1 MAFGLYHYALL
12 IMGFYLIRIC
22 IRSIL
27 ALRFHFRFGRI
38 GFFSVS
44 NIRYHHHKSSET
56 ALWSVKVGKLKL
68 RLRNRPTWSAPTPYL
83 SIAIADIHVQLH
95 SMAALAAARQ
105 QHKRAVRASKHQ
117 HQHHRKLSRVSSSL
131 KKIPWWYSLSIVKQ
145 VIKYTSALPAQL
157 LMAGLANYVDV
168 QMDTLSVAIED
179 QAAIKVHNINFSSIL
194 FADVT
199 LPAGCDN
206 GGGKSTA
213 MPSSPLEPPTTTAA
227 ADEGDRFSMR
237 SSHQRHS
244 LKRAQHLFKEKF
256 FEIMVHVGKVSVEEE
271 KSKDVDLLALPSGG
285 EVVISCHLSAACVTL
300 KDVDVSTRIG
310 AVAVQLS
317 PLMDLVKRIR
327 ANATLATQREKPTDE
342 HVVDST
348 PLVVLDEEGEE
359 AEKEKSTTTTTP
371 SSNSMIQLFRS
382 VTLSMDTTTLEAQH
396 QSQCSSTLTL
406 QGFHVSGVS
415 ECYVRGVEPYY
426 KVQCSLAST
435 WTLTDTSLSST
446 DQLQM
451 QLLRLPELKWTA
463 NVSHAVISPPAGLA
477 TDLDVLPNHTAA
489 ADDDDAKA
497 HMWNDDLRPNRRFLD
512 MTLSM
517 REPKIYLDVSKASM
531 LSKLRMAVVDGNKD
545 TATPVEESR
554 SKQPRGMQ
562 NLPRGSLSV
571 CIDSPS
577 IHTYC
582 AATQH
587 TGIIS
592 WSGIT
597 FEANG
602 SYCAQK
608 NRPTSVLPRYSE
620 PNTTTTT
627 TKANEDHIEFQASSS
642 AVQRLQTQSR
652 PSWINLFRRSWK
664 SKGPHHASSDDDDQ
678 DKKKVIEWYYK
689 TSMRFTVQNTCF
701 DIVSDNTPDAASPRH
716 HAPDVGDPND
726 FVSVGNFECNAH
738 TRLQVSF
745 AHDLHR
751 HNTRVLWN
759 PDAHHVNVDTVID
772 RPVVNL
778 WTRTRDGQY
787 QMAFWA
793 SNVVQQVTKELK
805 QPPKPAAATGSETRP
820 IDHSTALLGYL
831 STLKTSVVIAD
842 AAVVLEGVDRGL
854 KGKRTVPH
862 GFLDNAPEQDIDVRV
877 IASVQQISVV
887 FTGSRVFHKT
897 TSSRLSTDNP
907 EDTTDASTKSQQ
919 HTPFGSSR
927 LAIQHVIIE
936 RIFKSDHA
944 AAVDEHDWH
953 QHEDRKAVILWVSRI
968 NTRTEV
974 LLDATQHHIL
984 LVPSIVVKKN
994 GAQYSITNH
1003 YACLV
1008 TAMST
1013 LEAIR
1018 QVFPSSSSASK
1029 SSNDGKKT
1037 HVNNKKVI
1045 LHKLQFQI
1053 NRTDVH
1059 LFLPGGTTELY
1070 LRMDTLRMAWD
1081 NQVEHHG
1088 DMPPMAIRNVT
1099 LFGVSPKHVE
1109 QWDQLFELDNMRF
1122 SIEKDVDF
1130 STGQLTKTNQL
1141 SMSKMYMRIPY
1152 GYELC
1157 NFVDSTVTLIKAVKA
1172 AHARLS
1178 KGVAFLFFGPHEKQ
1192 VPTVIPHMRLVCD
1205 LFTFQFEDDP
1215 FEARLRSIYKTGV
1228 LEQANRIA
1236 IQDAFEIKAQTL
1248 MTDQSSIDASE
1259 EADARV
1265 NEAWQKLQQ
1274 HNSNSWRRHIDAALS
1289 KEHATYVR
1297 VQSANYRHTMLHGQL
1312 DDQFDDPATDS
1323 EKTHYLSDMFT
1334 IHSVDLPKYPPLLDL
1349 TIKHTSLD
1357 FRKPDFAL
1365 DHTRQFIFDVGRG
1378 QPLDTP
1384 LSTMLPFH
1392 LDWKSGETWAQ
1403 LRDYPIPFISV
1414 PPLAS
1419 SPQDNDMSTLDDLPP
1434 PPRATSAW
1442 TLSGDYVFGDDL
1454 GDLDATRS
1462 IHLTVVDQDD
1472 AHYAMDIVRTTTP
1485 LKFFSIV
1492 NIDVHNSALSH
1503 ICWCVPYQPAIQDIT
1518 RVMDTFTKPPVDP
1531 SQKVGF
1537 WDKIRLIIHTRV
1549 KISFVGGGDLAMVMK
1564 GSRDPYDMSEKGFGL
1579 AKVWRNDVVWLLGH
1593 QNPQGEFM
1601 QIISRDYAFGVP
1613 DLVRGGYTAPY
1624 IVAADHSGCRDPS
1637 QQQEQQQQM
1646 RQSVSM
1652 SSFNSSVLSSSS
1664 DENGSRFVKIALKL
1678 SGGIRMGLGCHLER
1692 MCSSPR
1698 CEICDENS
1706 DVMPDARAVHK
1717 SRLLHFLPHYK
1728 VKLKAPQNV
1737 HDEDY
1742 DAYRGF
1748 RSDFIHTSISIIKT
1762 SDYEPDASD
1771 KVNVTGNSMHLT
1783 PGFIDH
1789 FVSWFRLFG
1798 GAMSY
1803 PLRAG
1808 SLFPKLDT
1816 RPTQKFG
1823 RHMSTMKYKVVVN
1836 PLTCGYFIKD
1846 ENVVAEE
1853 VTTQELGDSVGLKGF
1868 VKAFSVDIHQRRE
1881 IVNVANYKL
1890 DQKRLKANWPV
1901 TEAEVQLKNID
1912 LRAVKASYA
1921 LNSSNNEDALSS
1933 SSSSSSASSAAAA
1946 AAVPDNVSVPVQQEC
1961 MSDESDNGLDMME
1974 GLNYRCNNDSDSSD
1988 WVDLDD
1994 FIEMGVATPAVL
2006 PAIQV
2011 LPFAFSPCI
2020 YYLRQTNKDD
2030 VQKFRYLHDTHD
2042 CILGTAVEAKTLM
2055 YRFEST
2061 KRDCT
2066 RLNQSDCSMDPMKK
2080 RFRNWQV
2087 YIHRD
2092 KRTWHAH
2099 TKHELFSPQSD
2110 AIVEKTRILYEKREL
2125 LQRYLKELST
2135 QHMPDVVHT
2144 HKKSDAYSQSTI
2156 FGKDSLAQWEELM
2169 GYFKV
2174 RYIAHN
2180 PQILWNNS
2188 VRNILYHGLDL
2199 KDHRRALSYYMT
2211 ARTVKFLRDL
2221 IEASDLQYSHGHG
2234 HSHSHSHKPFVLDDD
2249 EGGMDTS
2256 MAEELIAKLLSEQET
2271 KFYAPN
2277 ETEEEKPL
2285 DGSDSDSVDMS
2296 KSDNVNNP
2304 LMQLKTIPHNYVM
2317 KSSYLVDLLN
2327 PQISLQS
2334 DCDPDNIVLVANE
2347 RTQVKGFNI
2356 IDETDP
2362 DVEMEMVKHRTVVSL
2377 DNVQFFVAKKEQFD
2391 SVDLLLDN
2399 HYGAKESDHW
2409 LAWIPPEMLISYVK
2423 RSDKF
2428 QRIGDRI
2435 AATLQYDKYNP
2446 LRIKTSTSNAYAQVH
2461 PFEDRCDSVQLNF
2474 PSLKLT
2480 ADSSQ
2485 YNAVYQVATDLLLY
2499 KEPAKK
2505 ERLARLREIMMA
2517 ADRSSLYDATEKIV
2531 DLQSRARQLLHARD
2545 QYRQNMALLDDRRID
2560 EFKSIRLTLY
2570 DTLEELYLGM
2580 EAIKLMQS
2588 NQRKDFHEPKTNLKF
2603 VFCAEKM
2610 EWEMLSAG
2618 EVPLCECVLTNFTFN
2633 FVSKEDHSSTNTLEV
2648 DVLQVTN
2655 LSPAPVFV
2663 HVLAPYFDSRK
2674 PYDFSRHKMLR
2685 CYFVSLA
2692 PVGGI
2697 PVIQHLEINLHPM
2710 RVQMTYSFGR
2720 QLAFYLFPPEKHAA
2734 PSKQLEPEA
2743 PPAVMAP
2750 STSAPTTTLAPLDA
2764 SDQGSTHSASIII
2777 PQASSSER
2785 SDHAAFR
2792 HHAAS
2797 SVASAPVASTANLS
2811 ASFDSQ
2817 KLSNSSQLFMSS
2829 NSRDDVEE
2837 TPNDSP
2843 SSSTLLPAP
2852 QSTSSNSNKKTKKQQ
2867 QQQQQQNISSNK
2879 LSKFKTP
2886 DDLSVMKKRASSNRA
2901 FILGPKEKNIEDL
2914 RDFAFEQPTLEFRNE
2929 TWSWFE
2935 LMSNIKKDFMRA
2947 ALLHNSTALLKEKLL
2962 RRHPR
2967 ENAKL
2972 IDSSISM
2979 YTTPVYIADHVSTP
2993 TTTTTTTT
3001 TTGKGKQQPYDVLV
3015 IGGHQ
3020 GRGEEEDASES
3031 SSVEDTLDPKDI
3043 ASLHSA
3049 HSNDMWDTAEVTPPP
3064 PPPPPSSKK
3073 THIWQKLKKSK
3084 KGSSPERHSA
3094 HDSSTIDTSSPVD
3107 SHPTI
3112 TTTASSSSASSPAL
3126 ARSISASTRHL
3137 NEDDQLTVKGRYL
3150 LGKYYNGPTQW
3161 LAPGAKLKGKQI
3173 NKKV

>member
-1 MAFGLYHYALL
+1 
-12 IMGFYLIRIC
+12 
-22 IRSIL
+22 
-27 ALRFHFRFGRI
+27 
-38 GFFSVS
+38 
-44 NIRYHHHKSSET
+44 
-56 ALWSVKVGKLKL
+56 
-68 RLRNRPTWSAPTPYL
+68 
-83 SIAIADIHVQLH
+83 
-95 SMAALAAARQ
+95 
-105 QHKRAVRASKHQ
+105 
-117 HQHHRKLSRVSSSL
+117 
-131 KKIPWWYSLSIVKQ
+131 
-145 VIKYTSALPAQL
+145 
-157 LMAGLANYVDV
+157 
-168 QMDTLSVAIED
+168 
-179 QAAIKVHNINFSSIL
+179 
-194 FADVT
+194 
-199 LPAGCDN
+199 
-206 GGGKSTA
+206 
-213 MPSSPLEPPTTTAA
+213 
-227 ADEGDRFSMR
+227 
-237 SSHQRHS
+237 
-244 LKRAQHLFKEKF
+244 
-256 FEIMVHVGKVSVEEE
+256 
-271 KSKDVDLLALPSGG
+271 
-285 EVVISCHLSAACVTL
+285 
-300 KDVDVSTRIG
+300 
-310 AVAVQLS
+310 
-317 PLMDLVKRIR
+317 
-327 ANATLATQREKPTDE
+327 
-342 HVVDST
+342 
-348 PLVVLDEEGEE
+348 
-359 AEKEKSTTTTTP
+359 
-371 SSNSMIQLFRS
+371 
-382 VTLSMDTTTLEAQH
+382 
-396 QSQCSSTLTL
+396 
-406 QGFHVSGVS
+406 
-415 ECYVRGVEPYY
+415 
-426 KVQCSLAST
+426 
-435 WTLTDTSLSST
+435 
-446 DQLQM
+446 
-451 QLLRLPELKWTA
+451 
-463 NVSHAVISPPAGLA
+463 
-477 TDLDVLPNHTAA
+477 
-489 ADDDDAKA
+489 
-497 HMWNDDLRPNRRFLD
+497 
-512 MTLSM
+512 MTLSL
-517 REPKIYLDVSKASM
+517 REPKIYLDVSKAGM
-531 LSKLRMAVVDGNKD
+531 LSKLTSTAEKKD
-545 TATPVEESR
+545 TKPTEGH
-554 SKQPRGMQ
+554 SKRVVQ
-562 NLPRGSLSV
+562 NVPRGSFSV
-571 CIDSPS
+571 CIDRPS
-577 IHTYC
+577 IHIKC
-582 AATQH
+582 ATTRH

-597 FEANG
+597 LEANG

-608 NRPTSVLPRYSE
+608 NRPASVLPRFSE
-620 PNTTTTT
+620 PQHT
-627 TKANEDHIEFQASSS
+627 S
-642 AVQRLQTQSR
+642 AVQQRTQQTQSR

-664 SKGPHHASSDDDDQ
+664 SKGPSESSDD
-678 DKKKVIEWYYK
+678 KKAIEWYYK

-701 DIVSDNTPDAASPRH
+701 DMLSENAPSPPKNHTPS
-716 HAPDVGDPND
+716 DVGDPNN

-738 TRLQVSF
+738 TRLPVSF
-745 AHDLHR
+745 AHDVDR
-751 HNTRVLWN
+751 QNTRVIWN
-759 PDAHHVNVDTVID
+759 PDAHHINVDTVVD
-772 RPVVNL
+772 RPVLNL
-778 WTRTRDGQY
+778 WTRTLDGQH
-787 QMAFWA
+787 QMEFWA
-793 SNVVQQVTKELK
+793 RNVVEQVSEQVKQQQ
-805 QPPKPAAATGSETRP
+805 QPQSPPETTP
-820 IDHSTALLGYL
+820 SDHSALFGYM
-831 STLKTSVVIAD
+831 SILKTSVVIAD
-842 AAVVLEGVDRGL
+842 AAIVLEGVDHGL
-854 KGKRTVPH
+854 KGKRTIPT
-862 GFLDNAPEQDIDVRV
+862 GYLDNAPEKDVDVRV
-877 IASVQQISVV
+877 IASIQQISLV

-897 TSSRLSTDNP
+897 HKGSLSQ
-907 EDTTDASTKSQQ
+907 ASTSTENDDTESQ
-919 HTPFGSSR
+919 HMPFGTSR
-927 LAIQHVIIE
+927 FSIQHFIIE
-936 RIFKSDHA
+936 RIFKSDHTE
-944 AAVDEHDWH
+944 VDEHDWH
-953 QHEDRKAVILWVSRI
+953 QHEDRKAVIMWISRI
-968 NTRTEV
+968 NTRTQV
-974 LLDATQHHIL
+974 LLDSAHRIL

-1013 LEAIR
+1013 LAALK
-1018 QVFPSSSSASK
+1018 QVFPSSK
-1029 SSNDGKKT
+1029 SSKPHSHPSKQSR
-1037 HVNNKKVI
+1037 VV

-1059 LFLPGGTTELY
+1059 IFLPGGTTELY

-1088 DMPPMAIRNVT
+1088 DMPPMAIRNIT
-1099 LFGVSPKHVE
+1099 LFGVAPKQADH
-1109 QWDQLFELDNMRF
+1109 WDQLFELDNMRF
-1122 SIEKDVDF
+1122 SMEKDVDF
-1130 STGQLTKTNQL
+1130 STGQLTKTHQL
-1141 SMSKMYMRIPY
+1141 TLSKMYMRIPY

-1157 NFVDSTVTLIKAVKA
+1157 NFVDSTVTLIKAIKA
-1172 AHARLS
+1172 THARVS
-1178 KGVAFLFFGPHEKQ
+1178 KGVSFLYFGPHEKHT
-1192 VPTVIPHMRLVCD
+1192 PTVIPHMRLVCD

-1215 FEARLRSIYKTGV
+1215 FEARLCSIYKTGI

-1236 IQDAFEIKAQTL
+1236 IQDAFEMKAQTL
-1248 MTDQSSIDASE
+1248 MQPSGDDKASE
-1259 EADARV
+1259 DADARV

-1289 KEHATYVR
+1289 KQHATYVR
-1297 VQSANYRHTMLHGQL
+1297 IQSANYRHTMLHGQL
-1312 DDQFDDPATDS
+1312 DDVFDDPVTD
-1323 EKTHYLSDMFT
+1323 EKTHYLSDMFS
-1334 IHSVDLPKYPPLLDL
+1334 IHIVDLPKYPPLLDL

-1357 FRKPDFAL
+1357 FRHPDFDL
-1365 DHTRQFIFDVGRG
+1365 DQTRQFIFDVGKG

-1419 SPQDNDMSTLDDLPP
+1419 SPQDNDISTLDDVPH
-1434 PPRATSAW
+1434 ATAAW
-1442 TLSGDYVFGDDL
+1442 TLSGNYVFGDDL

-1462 IHLTVVDQDD
+1462 IHLTVVDEND

-1624 IVAADHSGCRDPS
+1624 IIAADHSGCKDTQQQQQ
-1637 QQQEQQQQM
+1637 QQQEM
-1646 RQSVSM
+1646 RQSISM
-1652 SSFNSSVLSSSS
+1652 SSFNSSIMSSSE
-1664 DENGSRFVKIALKL
+1664 ENGSRFVKIALKL

-1692 MCSSPR
+1692 MCHPR
-1698 CEICDENS
+1698 CDICDENS

-1737 HDEDY
+1737 HEENY

-1762 SDYEPDASD
+1762 SDYEPTDASD

-1836 PLTCGYFIKD
+1836 PLTCGYFMKD
-1846 ENVVAEE
+1846 ENVVAQE
-1853 VTTQELGDSVGLKGF
+1853 VTTEELGDSVGLKGF

-1912 LRAVKASYA
+1912 LRAVKASY
-1921 LNSSNNEDALSS
+1921 NINGNDDAFSS
-1933 SSSSSSASSAAAA
+1933 SSGT
-1946 AAVPDNVSVPVQQEC
+1946 DNISVPVQAEQY
-1961 MSDESDNGLDMME
+1961 MSDESDDGLDMME
-1974 GLNYRCNNDSDSSD
+1974 GLNYRCNKDSDSSD

-1994 FIEMGVATPAVL
+1994 FIEMGVATPDIL

-2042 CILGTAVEAKTLM
+2042 CILGTAVDTREMQMTLLHD
-2055 YRFEST
+2055 RSQHIDVQIR
-2061 KRDCT
+2061 KHQT
-2066 RLNQSDCSMDPMKK
+2066 RLHTIELKRLQHGSDEKAL
-2080 RFRNWQV
+2080 Q
-2087 YIHRD
+2087 
-2092 KRTWHAH
+2092 
-2099 TKHELFSPQSD
+2099 ELSD

-2135 QHMPDVVHT
+2135 QDLPDVVHN
-2144 HKKSDAYSQSTI
+2144 KKSDAYSQSTI

-2221 IEASDLQYSHGHG
+2221 IEASDMQY
-2234 HSHSHSHKPFVLDDD
+2234 SHSHKPFVLDDD
-2249 EGGMDTS
+2249 DGGMDTS
-2256 MAEELIAKLLSEQET
+2256 MAEELIAKLLSEQDT

-2285 DGSDSDSVDMS
+2285 DGSDSDTVDMS

-2304 LMQLKTIPHNYVM
+2304 LMQLKTIPNNYVM

-2446 LRIKTSTSNAYAQVH
+2446 LRIKTSTNAYAHVH

-2485 YNAVYQVATDLLLY
+2485 YNAIYQVATDLLLY

-2517 ADRSSLYDATEKIV
+2517 ADRSSLYEATEKIV
-2531 DLQSRARQLLHARD
+2531 GLQSRARQLLHARD
-2545 QYRQNMALLDDRRID
+2545 QYRQNMALLDDTRIE

-2588 NQRKDFHEPKTNLKF
+2588 NQRKDYHEPKTNLKF

-2610 EWEMLSAG
+2610 EWEMLSKG
-2618 EVPLCECVLTNFTFN
+2618 EVPLCECALTNFTFN
-2633 FVSKEDHSSTNTLEV
+2633 FVSKEDHSSINTLEV
-2648 DVLQVTN
+2648 DILQVKN
-2655 LSPAPVFV
+2655 LSPSPVFV
-2663 HVLAPYFDSRK
+2663 DVLGPYFDSRK

-2720 QLAFYLFPPEKHAA
+2720 QLAFYLFPPEKQA
-2734 PSKQLEPEA
+2734 SNSNNKQLESEA
-2743 PPAVMAP
+2743 PVMAP
-2750 STSAPTTTLAPLDA
+2750 STSAPTTTTTTVSNNNNNASTTLDA
-2764 SDQGSTHSASIII
+2764 SDSTTTTTMEQSSSSSAIII
-2777 PQASSSER
+2777 PQPSSSER
-2785 SDHAAFR
+2785 SDQASSR
-2792 HHAAS
+2792 HHASS
-2797 SVASAPVASTANLS
+2797 SVASAPVGSSANLS

-2829 NSRDDVEE
+2829 SSRDDVEE

-2843 SSSTLLPAP
+2843 SSSTLLPVP
-2852 QSTSSNSNKKTKKQQ
+2852 QSTSSNSNKKAKKQQ
-2867 QQQQQQNISSNK
+2867 NTNK

-2901 FILGPKEKNIEDL
+2901 FILVKIPGARHCLSYQGPKEKNIEDL

-2967 ENAKL
+2967 DNAKL
-2972 IDSSISM
+2972 IDSSVSM
-2979 YTTPVYIADHVSTP
+2979 YTTPIYVTDHAATV
-2993 TTTTTTTT
+2993 
-3001 TTGKGKQQPYDVLV
+3001 KGKQPYDVV
-3015 IGGHQ
+3015 VVTGGAE
-3020 GRGEEEDASES
+3020 EEEDQSES
-3031 SSVEDTLDPKDI
+3031 SSVEDVLDPRDI

-3049 HSNDMWDTAEVTPPP
+3049 HSNEIWDTAQVTPPSQP
-3064 PPPPPSSKK
+3064 QSSSSRSSKK
-3073 THIWQKLKKSK
+3073 THLWQKLKKSK
-3084 KGSSPERHSA
+3084 KGSSSERHSVA
-3094 HDSSTIDTSSPVD
+3094 SGGGAGHDSVDVSPVD
-3107 SHPTI
+3107 SHPA
-3112 TTTASSSSASSPAL
+3112 TTASSSASASPAL

-3161 LAPGAKLKGKQI
+3161 LAPGAKLKGKQQI
-3173 NKKV
+3173 NKKA

>member
-1 MAFGLYHYALL
+1 MAFSLYHYALIVL
-12 IMGFYLIRIC
+12 GFYLIRIC

-38 GFFSVS
+38 GFFSVN
-44 NIRYHHHKSSET
+44 NIQYHHHKSSET

-68 RLRNRPTWSAPTPYL
+68 RLRNRPTWSSPTPYI
-83 SIAIADIHVQLH
+83 SIYVADIHVELH
-95 SMAALAAARQ
+95 SIAALAAARQ
-105 QHKRAVRASKHQ
+105 QHKKVVRANRLN
-117 HQHHRKLSRVSSSL
+117 RKLSRVSSSL

-145 VIKYTSALPAQL
+145 IIKYTSALPAQL
-157 LMAGLANYVDV
+157 LMSGLANYVDV
-168 QMDTLSVAIED
+168 QIDKLAIDIED
-179 QAAIKVHNINFSSIL
+179 HASIKVHNINFSSIL

-199 LPAGCDN
+199 LPRGHTN
-206 GGGKSTA
+206 
-213 MPSSPLEPPTTTAA
+213 MPSSPLEQHA
-227 ADEGDRFSMR
+227 EESDRFSMR

-256 FEIMVHVGKVSVEEE
+256 FEIMVNMGKISVVGKEDGPEWR
-271 KSKDVDLLALPSGG
+271 DMLTLPSGG

-300 KDVDVSTRIG
+300 KDVDVSTRMG
-310 AVAVQLS
+310 AIAVQVN
-317 PLMDLVKRIR
+317 PLMALIKSVSSSAKSV
-327 ANATLATQREKPTDE
+327 QKEKPKYE
-342 HVVDST
+342 HVV
-348 PLVVLDEEGEE
+348 E
-359 AEKEKSTTTTTP
+359 EKEMEESTSPHKS
-371 SSNSMIQLFRS
+371 SMIQFFRS
-382 VTLSMDTTTLEAQH
+382 VTLSIDTTTLETQH
-396 QSQCSSTLTL
+396 QSMCSSILQL
-406 QGFHVSGVS
+406 QGFHVSGIS
-415 ECYVRGVEPYY
+415 ECYVRGVDPYL
-426 KVQCSLAST
+426 KLQCSLSSS
-435 WTLTDTSLSST
+435 WTIIDKSLPIT
-446 DQLQM
+446 HRQLQLM
-451 QLLRLPELKWTA
+451 RLPELKLTA
-463 NVSHAVISPPAGLA
+463 NVSQSVVSSTANDTGFT
-477 TDLDVLPNHTAA
+477 TDLDVLPDNF
-489 ADDDDAKA
+489 DDAKTLV
-497 HMWNDDLRPNRRFLD
+497 WNDDLRPNKKFLD
-512 MTLSM
+512 ISFSM
-517 REPKIYLDVSKASM
+517 HEPKIYLDVSKASM
-531 LSKLRMAVVDGNKD
+531 LSKLKSVNED
-545 TATPVEESR
+545 
-554 SKQPRGMQ
+554 KQEKEPKPNGQLKRVAQ
-562 NLPRGSLSV
+562 NVPRGSLSV
-571 CIDSPS
+571 CIEKPS
-577 IHTYC
+577 VHIKCGTTKHM
-582 AATQH
+582 
-587 TGIIS
+587 GIIS

-597 FEANG
+597 FEVNG

-608 NRPTSVLPRYSE
+608 NRPASVLPRYSE
-620 PNTTTTT
+620 PAT
-627 TKANEDHIEFQASSS
+627 NEDHIEYQANSS
-642 AVQRLQTQSR
+642 AVQRIQTQSR

-664 SKGPHHASSDDDDQ
+664 SKGPTEST
-678 DKKKVIEWYYK
+678 DKKAIEWYYK

-701 DIVSDNTPDAASPRH
+701 DIFSENAPFLPKNH
-716 HAPDVGDPND
+716 PPDVGDPNY
-726 FVSVGNFECNAH
+726 FISVGNFECNAH
-738 TRLQVSF
+738 TRLHVSF
-745 AHDLHR
+745 SHDLNK
-751 HNTRVLWN
+751 HNTRVVWN
-759 PDAHHVNVDTVID
+759 PDAHHINVDTVID
-772 RPVVNL
+772 RPVLNL
-778 WTRTRDGQY
+778 WTKTVDGQS
-787 QMAFWA
+787 QLEFWA
-793 SNVVQQVTKELK
+793 RNVVEQVSRDVKSASPE
-805 QPPKPAAATGSETRP
+805 S
-820 IDHSTALLGYL
+820 STASDRSALFGYM
-831 STLKTSVVIAD
+831 SILKTSVVIAD
-842 AAVVLEGVDRGL
+842 AAIVFEGVDRGL
-854 KGKRTVPH
+854 KGKRVVPA
-862 GFLDNAPEQDIDVRV
+862 GFLDNAPEKDMDVRV
-877 IASVQQISVV
+877 IVSIQQISIV
-887 FTGSRVFHKT
+887 FSGSRIFAKT
-897 TSSRLSTDNP
+897 HRSSFSNASINTENEEAAQSD
-907 EDTTDASTKSQQ
+907 DQDAAKSQ
-919 HTPFGSSR
+919 HIPFGTSR
-927 LAIQHVIIE
+927 VSIQHVIIE
-936 RIFKSDHA
+936 RIFRTDHS
-944 AAVDEHDWH
+944 VEEHDWH
-953 QHEDRKAVILWVSRI
+953 QHEDRKAVIMWISRI
-968 NTRTEV
+968 NTRTEM
-974 LLDATQHHIL
+974 LLDSAHIL

-1013 LEAIR
+1013 LEAIK
-1018 QVFPSSSSASK
+1018 QVFPSKSSS
-1029 SSNDGKKT
+1029 
-1037 HVNNKKVI
+1037 NNNHAQTDHSQKKKVI
-1045 LHKLQFQI
+1045 LHKIQLQI

-1059 LFLPGGTTELY
+1059 IFLPGGTTELY
-1070 LRMDTLRMAWD
+1070 LRMDTLRMQWD
-1081 NQVEHHG
+1081 NQVEHRG
-1088 DMPPMAIRNVT
+1088 EMPPMAIRNLT
-1099 LFGVSPKHVE
+1099 LFGVSPKQADH
-1109 QWDQLFELDNMRF
+1109 WDQLFELDNMRF
-1122 SIEKDVDF
+1122 SIEKDVNF

-1141 SMSKMYMRIPY
+1141 AMSKMYMRIPY

-1157 NFVDSTVTLIKAVKA
+1157 NFVDSTVTLIKAIKA
-1172 AHARLS
+1172 THARVS
-1178 KGVAFLFFGPHEKQ
+1178 KGVAFLFFGPHEKH
-1192 VPTVIPHMRLVCD
+1192 VPAVIPHMRLVAD

-1248 MTDQSSIDASE
+1248 MQQPNGDYKDKESIYANE
-1259 EADARV
+1259 QADARV
-1265 NEAWQKLQQ
+1265 NEAWQKLQE
-1274 HNSNSWRRHIDAALS
+1274 HNSNSWKRHIDAALL
-1289 KEHATYVR
+1289 KENNTYVR
-1297 VQSANYRHTMLHGQL
+1297 IQSANYRHTMLNGQL
-1312 DDQFDDPATDS
+1312 DEVFDDPATDQ
-1323 EKTHYLSDMFT
+1323 KTQYLSEMFC
-1334 IHSVDLPKYPPLLDL
+1334 IHIVDLPKYPPLLDL
-1349 TIKHTSLD
+1349 TMKHTSLD
-1357 FRKPDFAL
+1357 FRHPDFEL
-1365 DHTRQFIFDVGRG
+1365 DQTRQFIFDVGKG

-1384 LSTMLPFH
+1384 LSTIIPFH

-1419 SPQDNDMSTLDDLPP
+1419 SPEDNDISTLDDTPHT
-1434 PPRATSAW
+1434 AAAW
-1442 TLSGDYVFGDDL
+1442 TLSGNYVFGDDL

-1462 IHLTVVDQDD
+1462 IHLNVVDEND

-1579 AKVWRNDVVWLLGH
+1579 AKVWRNEVVWLLGH
-1593 QNPQGEFM
+1593 QNPEGEFM

-1624 IVAADHSGCRDPS
+1624 IVAADHSGCKDT
-1637 QQQEQQQQM
+1637 QQQQQQQQQI
-1646 RQSVSM
+1646 RQSISM
-1652 SSFNSSVLSSSS
+1652 SSFNSSIMS
-1664 DENGSRFVKIALKL
+1664 DSNENGSRFVKIALKL

-1692 MCSSPR
+1692 MCNPR

-1737 HDEDY
+1737 HEEDY

-1836 PLTCGYFIKD
+1836 PLTCGYFMKD

-1853 VTTQELGDSVGLKGF
+1853 ITTEELGDSVGLKGF

-1912 LRAVKASYA
+1912 LRAVKADYNIHSDD
-1921 LNSSNNEDALSS
+1921 SFSS
-1933 SSSSSSASSAAAA
+1933 SGAE
-1946 AAVPDNVSVPVQQEC
+1946 NISVPVQVDQYL
-1961 MSDESDNGLDMME
+1961 SDESDNGLNMME
-1974 GLNYRCNNDSDSSD
+1974 GLNYTCNNDSDSSD

-1994 FIEMGVATPAVL
+1994 FIEMGVATPDIL

-2030 VQKFRYLHDTHD
+2030 VQKFRYLHETHD
-2042 CILGTAVEAKTLM
+2042 CILGTAVDTREMQMTLL
-2055 YRFEST
+2055 
-2061 KRDCT
+2061 RDRSQSIDVQIRKHQT
-2066 RLNQSDCSMDPMKK
+2066 RLHTIELKRLQHGSDEKAL
-2080 RFRNWQV
+2080 Q
-2087 YIHRD
+2087 
-2092 KRTWHAH
+2092 
-2099 TKHELFSPQSD
+2099 ELASITSSD

-2135 QHMPDVVHT
+2135 QDMPDVVHN
-2144 HKKSDAYSQSTI
+2144 KKSDAYNQSTI

-2221 IEASDLQYSHGHG
+2221 IEASDMQYSHN
-2234 HSHSHSHKPFVLDDD
+2234 HKQFVLDDD

-2256 MAEELIAKLLSEQET
+2256 MAEELIAKLLSEQDT

-2285 DGSDSDSVDMS
+2285 DGSDSDTVDMS
-2296 KSDNVNNP
+2296 KSDNINNP
-2304 LMQLKTIPHNYVM
+2304 LMQLKTIPNNYVM

-2334 DCDPDNIVLVANE
+2334 DCDPGNIVLVANE

-2446 LRIKTSTSNAYAQVH
+2446 LRIKTNTNVYSQVH

-2485 YNAVYQVATDLLLY
+2485 YNAIYQVATDLLLY

-2517 ADRSSLYDATEKIV
+2517 ADRSSLYEATEKIV

-2545 QYRQNMALLDDRRID
+2545 QYRQNIALLDDKRIE

-2570 DTLEELYLGM
+2570 DTLEELHLGM

-2588 NQRKDFHEPKTNLKF
+2588 NQRKDYHEPKTNLKF

-2610 EWEMLSAG
+2610 EWEMLSKG
-2618 EVPLCECVLTNFTFN
+2618 EVPLCECALTNFTFN
-2633 FVSKEDHSSTNTLEV
+2633 FVSKEDHSSINTLEV
-2648 DVLQVTN
+2648 DILQVKN
-2655 LSPAPVFV
+2655 LSPSPVFV
-2663 HVLAPYFDSRK
+2663 DVLGPYFDSRK

-2720 QLAFYLFPPEKHAA
+2720 QLAYYLFPPEKQS
-2734 PSKQLEPEA
+2734 SKQLDSEP
-2743 PPAVMAP
+2743 VMVP
-2750 STSAPTTTLAPLDA
+2750 STSAPTTTVNASSALPESSDA
-2764 SDQGSTHSASIII
+2764 FVDQGSSSSAIII
-2777 PQASSSER
+2777 PQPSSSER
-2785 SDHAAFR
+2785 SDHTTFR
-2792 HHAAS
+2792 HHVSS
-2797 SVASAPVASTANLS
+2797 SVASAPAASSTNLS

-2817 KLSNSSQLFMSS
+2817 KLSINSNSSQLLMSS
-2829 NSRDDVEE
+2829 SSGRDDAEE

-2843 SSSTLLPAP
+2843 LSSTILPAP
-2852 QSTSSNSNKKTKKQQ
+2852 QTSSSNSNKKTKR
-2867 QQQQQQNISSNK
+2867 QQNTNNK

-2901 FILGPKEKNIEDL
+2901 FILVKIPGARHCLSYQGPKEKNIEDL

-2972 IDSSISM
+2972 IDSSVSM
-2979 YTTPVYIADHVSTP
+2979 YTTPVYIADHASVKSKT
-2993 TTTTTTTT
+2993 
-3001 TTGKGKQQPYDVLV
+3001 YDVG
-3015 IGGHQ
+3015 IAAAT
-3020 GRGEEEDASES
+3020 EDDQSE
-3031 SSVEDTLDPKDI
+3031 SSVEDVLDPKDI

-3049 HSNDMWDTAEVTPPP
+3049 HSNELWDTAEPM
-3064 PPPPPSSKK
+3064 PSPKK
-3073 THIWQKLKKSK
+3073 THIWSKLKKSK
-3084 KGSSPERHSA
+3084 KGSPERHSA
-3094 HDSSTIDTSSPVD
+3094 QDTVDASASD
-3107 SHPTI
+3107 SHP
-3112 TTTASSSSASSPAL
+3112 TTASSSASASPAL

-3137 NEDDQLTVKGRYL
+3137 SEDDQLTVKGRYL

-3161 LAPGAKLKGKQI
+3161 LSPGAKLKGKQVT
-3173 NKKV
+3173 KKA

>member
-1 MAFGLYHYALL
+1 MALGLYHYALL
-12 IMGFYLIRIC
+12 IVGFYLIRIC

-68 RLRNRPTWSAPTPYL
+68 RLRNRPTWSSPTPYI
-83 SIAIADIHVQLH
+83 SVSIADIHVQLH

-105 QHKRAVRASKHQ
+105 QHKRVVRANKLN
-117 HQHHRKLSRVSSSL
+117 RKLSRVSSSL

-157 LMAGLANYVDV
+157 LMSGLANYVDV
-168 QMDTLSVAIED
+168 QIDALSVDIED
-179 QAAIKVHNINFSSIL
+179 HASIKVHNISFSSIL

-199 LPAGCDN
+199 LPRGAN
-206 GGGKSTA
+206 TA
-213 MPSSPLEPPTTTAA
+213 ASMPCSPLEQQHPIL
-227 ADEGDRFSMR
+227 DEGDRFSMR

-256 FEIMVHVGKVSVEEE
+256 FEIMVNMGKISVVGREN
-271 KSKDVDLLALPSGG
+271 VDMLTLPSGG
-285 EVVISCHLSAACVTL
+285 EIVISCHLSAACVTL
-300 KDVDVSTRIG
+300 KDVDVSTRMGTI
-310 AVAVQLS
+310 AVQVN
-317 PLMDLVKRIR
+317 PLMDLAKSVSSSAKSV
-327 ANATLATQREKPTDE
+327 QRDKPAYE
-342 HVVDST
+342 HVNS
-348 PLVVLDEEGEE
+348 PLTVEEE
-359 AEKEKSTTTTTP
+359 ANTTLHTKS
-371 SSNSMIQLFRS
+371 SMIQLFRS
-382 VTLSMDTTTLEAQH
+382 VTLSMDTVSLETQH
-396 QSQCSSTLTL
+396 QSMCSSILKL
-406 QGFHVSGVS
+406 QGVHVSGVS
-415 ECYVRGVEPYY
+415 ECYVRGVDPYY
-426 KVQCSLAST
+426 KLQCSLASS
-435 WTLTDTSLSST
+435 WTIMDKSLPIT
-446 DQLQM
+446 HLQLP
-451 QLLRLPELKWTA
+451 LISLPELKWTA
-463 NVSHAVISPPAGLA
+463 NVSQSVISPAAQVSGLT
-477 TDLDVLPNHTAA
+477 TDLDVLPDNF
-489 ADDDDAKA
+489 DDANTLV
-497 HMWNDDLRPNRRFLD
+497 WSDDLRPNRKFLD

-517 REPKIYLDVSKASM
+517 HEPKVYLDVSKAGM
-531 LSKLRMAVVDGNKD
+531 LSKLTFAVEAEARG
-545 TATPVEESR
+545 TGPAEEQA
-554 SKQPRGMQ
+554 QPAAESHLRRVVQ
-562 NLPRGSLSV
+562 NVPRGSLSV
-571 CIDSPS
+571 CIDRPS
-577 IHTYC
+577 VQIKC
-582 AATQH
+582 AATKQM
-587 TGIIS
+587 GIIS
-592 WSGIT
+592 WSGVT

-620 PNTTTTT
+620 SHTTTDT
-627 TKANEDHIEFQASSS
+627 AASEDHIEFQANSSP
-642 AVQRLQTQSR
+642 VQRIQTQSR

-664 SKGPHHASSDDDDQ
+664 SKGPNESDD
-678 DKKKVIEWYYK
+678 KKAIEWYYK

-701 DIVSDNTPDAASPRH
+701 DIFSKNAPQPPPKN
-716 HAPDVGDPND
+716 HAPDVGDPNY

-738 TRLQVSF
+738 TRLHVSF
-745 AHDLHR
+745 AHDINR
-751 HNTRVLWN
+751 QNTRVIWN
-759 PDAHHVNVDTVID
+759 PDAHHINVDTVID
-772 RPVVNL
+772 RPVLNL
-778 WTRTRDGQY
+778 WTRTLDGQH
-787 QMAFWA
+787 QMEFWA
-793 SNVVQQVTKELK
+793 RNVVEQIVKEIKQQQQ
-805 QPPKPAAATGSETRP
+805 QPRPAKLETSSS
-820 IDHSTALLGYL
+820 DHSTLFSYM
-831 STLKTSVVIAD
+831 SILKTSVVIAD
-842 AAVVLEGVDRGL
+842 AVVVLEGVDRGL
-854 KGKRTVPH
+854 KGKRVIPN
-862 GFLDNAPEQDIDVRV
+862 GFLDNAPEHDIDVRA
-877 IASVQQISVV
+877 IASIQQTSLV
-887 FTGSRVFHKT
+887 FSGSRVFRKTHKSNLSQAST
-897 TSSRLSTDNP
+897 NTHASTENEDTQEPAKSQYIPFGTSRLS
-907 EDTTDASTKSQQ
+907 
-919 HTPFGSSR
+919 
-927 LAIQHVIIE
+927 IQHVIIE
-936 RIFKSDHA
+936 RIFKSDGT
-944 AAVDEHDWH
+944 AVDEHDWH
-953 QHEDRKAVILWVSRI
+953 QHEDRKAVIMWISHI

-974 LLDATQHHIL
+974 LLDSAQHHIL
-984 LVPSIVVKKN
+984 LVPSVVVKKN

-1008 TAMST
+1008 IAMST
-1013 LEAIR
+1013 LEAIQ
-1018 QVFPSSSSASK
+1018 QVFPSSIN
-1029 SSNDGKKT
+1029 SSNHDHPTHHSQEKKK
-1037 HVNNKKVI
+1037 KKVI

-1059 LFLPGGTTELY
+1059 IFLPGGDTELY
-1070 LRMDTLRMAWD
+1070 LRMDTLRMEWD

-1088 DMPPMAIRNVT
+1088 EMPPMAIRNVT
-1099 LFGVSPKHVE
+1099 LFGVSPKQADH
-1109 QWDQLFELDNMRF
+1109 WDQLFELDNMRF

-1130 STGQLTKTNQL
+1130 NTGQLTKTNQL
-1141 SMSKMYMRIPY
+1141 TMSKMYMRIPY

-1157 NFVDSTVTLIKAVKA
+1157 NFVDSTVTLIKAIKA
-1172 AHARLS
+1172 THARVS
-1178 KGVAFLFFGPHEKQ
+1178 KGAAFLFFGPHEKH

-1215 FEARLRSIYKTGV
+1215 FEARLRLIYKTGV

-1236 IQDAFEIKAQTL
+1236 IQDAFEMKAQTL
-1248 MTDQSSIDASE
+1248 MQPSGDDNDKASIYASE

-1289 KEHATYVR
+1289 KEHATFVR
-1297 VQSANYRHTMLHGQL
+1297 IQSANYRHAILKGQL
-1312 DDQFDDPATDS
+1312 DDMFDDPVTD
-1323 EKTHYLSDMFT
+1323 EKTQYLTDMFS
-1334 IHSVDLPKYPPLLDL
+1334 IHIVDLPKYPPLLDL

-1357 FRKPDFAL
+1357 FRHPDFEL
-1365 DHTRQFIFDVGRG
+1365 DQTRQFIFDVGKG

-1419 SPQDNDMSTLDDLPP
+1419 NPEDNDISTLDDV
-1434 PPRATSAW
+1434 PRATAAW
-1442 TLSGDYVFGDDL
+1442 TLSGNYVFGDDL

-1462 IHLTVVDQDD
+1462 IHLTVVDEND

-1492 NIDVHNSALSH
+1492 DINVHNSALSH

-1537 WDKIRLIIHTRV
+1537 WDKIRLIIHTRA

-1624 IVAADHSGCRDPS
+1624 IIAADHSGCRDTQQQQQ
-1637 QQQEQQQQM
+1637 QQQEM

-1652 SSFNSSVLSSSS
+1652 SSFNSSIMSSS
-1664 DENGSRFVKIALKL
+1664 DENGSRFLKIALKL

-1692 MCSSPR
+1692 MCSPR
-1698 CEICDENS
+1698 CDICDENS
-1706 DVMPDARAVHK
+1706 NVMPDARAVHK

-1737 HDEDY
+1737 HEENY

-1836 PLTCGYFIKD
+1836 PLTCGYFMKD
-1846 ENVVAEE
+1846 ENVVAEQ

-1912 LRAVKASYA
+1912 LRAVKASYT
-1921 LNSSNNEDALSS
+1921 LNNDDAFSS
-1933 SSSSSSASSAAAA
+1933 SSGT
-1946 AAVPDNVSVPVQQEC
+1946 DNISIPVQAEQY

-1974 GLNYRCNNDSDSSD
+1974 GLNYRCNIDSDSSD

-1994 FIEMGVATPAVL
+1994 FIEMGVATPDIL

-2030 VQKFRYLHDTHD
+2030 VQKFRYLHETHD
-2042 CILGTAVEAKTLM
+2042 CILGTAVADTREMQMTLLHDRSM
-2055 YRFEST
+2055 NIDVQIR
-2061 KRDCT
+2061 KHQT
-2066 RLNQSDCSMDPMKK
+2066 RLHTIELKRLQHGSDEAALK
-2080 RFRNWQV
+2080 
-2087 YIHRD
+2087 
-2092 KRTWHAH
+2092 
-2099 TKHELFSPQSD
+2099 ELASRLDQSD
-2110 AIVEKTRILYEKREL
+2110 AIVEKTRILYEKRES

-2135 QHMPDVVHT
+2135 QDMPDVVHN
-2144 HKKSDAYSQSTI
+2144 KKSDAYNQSTI

-2221 IEASDLQYSHGHG
+2221 IEASDMQYSHNN
-2234 HSHSHSHKPFVLDDD
+2234 KPFVLDDD

-2256 MAEELIAKLLSEQET
+2256 MAEELIAKLLSEQDT

-2285 DGSDSDSVDMS
+2285 DGSYSDAVDMS

-2304 LMQLKTIPHNYVM
+2304 LMQLKTVPNNYVM

-2409 LAWIPPEMLISYVK
+2409 LAWIPPEMLINYVK

-2446 LRIKTSTSNAYAQVH
+2446 LRIKTNTNVYSQVH

-2485 YNAVYQVATDLLLY
+2485 YNAIYQVATDLLLY

-2517 ADRSSLYDATEKIV
+2517 ADRSSLYEATEKIV
-2531 DLQSRARQLLHARD
+2531 DLQSRARQLLHVRD
-2545 QYRQNMALLDDRRID
+2545 QYRQNIALLDEKRIE

-2588 NQRKDFHEPKTNLKF
+2588 NQRKDYHEPKTNLKF

-2610 EWEMLSAG
+2610 EWEMLSKG
-2618 EVPLCECVLTNFTFN
+2618 EVPLCECALTNFTFN

-2648 DVLQVTN
+2648 DILQVKN
-2655 LSPAPVFV
+2655 LSPSPVFV
-2663 HVLAPYFDSRK
+2663 DVLGPYFDSRK

-2720 QLAFYLFPPEKHAA
+2720 QLAFYLFPPEKQT
-2734 PSKQLEPEA
+2734 SSNNKQLESEA
-2743 PPAVMAP
+2743 PVMAP
-2750 STSAPTTTLAPLDA
+2750 SISAPTTTSVSNRTSTPLDA
-2764 SDQGSTHSASIII
+2764 SDFTMEQGSSYSASVII
-2777 PQASSSER
+2777 PQPSSSER
-2785 SDHAAFR
+2785 FDHTAFK
-2792 HHAAS
+2792 HYASS
-2797 SVASAPVASTANLS
+2797 SVASVPAASSANLS

-2829 NSRDDVEE
+2829 GSRDDVED

-2843 SSSTLLPAP
+2843 SSSTILPAP
-2852 QSTSSNSNKKTKKQQ
+2852 QSTSSNSNKKAKKQH
-2867 QQQQQQNISSNK
+2867 SASNK

-2901 FILGPKEKNIEDL
+2901 FILVKIPGARHCLSYQGPKEKNIEDL

-2972 IDSSISM
+2972 IDSSVSM
-2979 YTTPVYIADHVSTP
+2979 YSTPIYVADHVSAV
-2993 TTTTTTTT
+2993 
-3001 TTGKGKQQPYDVLV
+3001 KGKQPYVV
-3015 IGGHQ
+3015 VVS
-3020 GRGEEEDASES
+3020 GEEDPSES
-3031 SSVEDTLDPKDI
+3031 SSVEDTLDPKDM

-3049 HSNDMWDTAEVTPPP
+3049 HSNDMWDTAAEV
-3064 PPPPPSSKK
+3064 PPPPSSFKK
-3073 THIWQKLKKSK
+3073 RHIWQKLKKSK
-3084 KGSSPERHSA
+3084 KGSSPDGHSTA
-3094 HDSSTIDTSSPVD
+3094 THDSADISPVD
-3107 SHPTI
+3107 SNP
-3112 TTTASSSSASSPAL
+3112 TTTASSSASASPAL

-3137 NEDDQLTVKGRYL
+3137 SEDDQLTVKGRYL

-3173 NKKV
+3173 SKKA